1 MRIQLTLLLLLG
13 FCMTALGQQWSIG
26 PKISYGFVSQSE
38 QDIRIIP
45 SSNVAPPVLRF
56 LGGSSVTSV
65 GVMLYNNIGP
75 GFLQFE
81 ALGTRYRQEYSSQ
94 DFFRS
99 SQAPTIHEESRLII
113 ELPVTAGVNF
123 MENFKLGLGPV
134 MELLVDKNSELR
146 NVENYQDTESD
157 ISTGFQGLLGYKAGN
172 VHIDLRYLHRFAS
185 VVDNFTIGNDILKQN
200 KSANRITLSVGIIF
214 GSGKPL
220 GDETE
225 GLDAEEQL
233 IGF

>member
-13 FCMTALGQQWSIG
+13 WCMTALGQWSIG
-26 PKISYGFVSQSE
+26 PKVSYGFVSQSE

-45 SSNVAPPVLRF
+45 SSNEVPPVLRF
-56 LGGSSVTSV
+56 LGGSSVKSV

-81 ALGTRYRQEYSSQ
+81 ALGTRYIQEYSSQ

-99 SQAPTIHEESRLII
+99 NQVPTIHEESRLIV

-123 MENFKLGLGPV
+123 LNDFKIGLGPV
-134 MELLVDKNSELR
+134 MELLVDKNTELR
-146 NVENYQDTESD
+146 DVDNYVDTESN
-157 ISTGFQGLLGYKAGN
+157 INTGFQGLLGYKAGK
-172 VHIDLRYLHRFAS
+172 VHIDVRYLHRFAS

-200 KSANRITLSVGIIF
+200 KSANRITLSVGITF

-220 GDETE
+220 VDETE
-225 GLDAEEQL
+225 VLDAEEQL
-233 IGF
+233 IEF